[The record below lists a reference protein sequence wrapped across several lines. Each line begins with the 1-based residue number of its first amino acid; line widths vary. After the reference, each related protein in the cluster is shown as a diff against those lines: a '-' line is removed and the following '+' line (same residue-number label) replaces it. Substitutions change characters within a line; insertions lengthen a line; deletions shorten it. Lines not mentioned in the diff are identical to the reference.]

1 MNFGLFFSPVDES
14 IYREIKEY
22 RSFYKNIRV
31 FEEKIPAVDQAEIA
45 IIGVTENRGSA
56 DNAGVELA
64 ANEIRK
70 KLYRLKK
77 GSGPYRIVDLGNLNP
92 GIDLHETHMR
102 LKEVC
107 EHLIENNILPI
118 IIGGSHDID
127 YGQYCSYENMEK
139 LINVLC
145 VDAFIDLDDVDK
157 GSMSQ
162 SHIQKIILH
171 DPNYLFHYCHLAY
184 QSYLTDPVSLEL
196 LSKMYFE
203 AYRIGEIRK
212 SMTDMEPYIR
222 DADMLSFDISAIK
235 SSDAPGNVN
244 AQPFGLTGEEACQVC
259 WYAGLNEKLSS
270 AGFYEYNPL
279 KDDATMKTAAVTAT
293 MVWYFIEGFYNRKD
307 VPDYKSNNYLRY
319 VVSMASDPETIV
331 FYKSKLSEKWWMEIP
346 TRFGD
351 SRFDRN
357 VVIPCSYSDY
367 KEAISGEVPER
378 FIHAQAK
385 YL

>member
-14 IYREIKEY
+14 IFKEIKEY
-22 RSFYKNIRV
+22 RSFYKSIRI
-31 FEEKIPAVDQAEIA
+31 FDEEMPSLDQVEIA
-45 IIGVTENRGSA
+45 LIGITENRGSVNNEGA
-56 DNAGVELA
+56 DLA

-77 GSGPYRIVDLGNLNP
+77 SSGPYRIVDLGNLNP
-92 GIDLHETHMR
+92 GIDLDETYMR

-107 EHLIENNILPI
+107 EYLIGRNILPVI
-118 IIGGSHDID
+118 FGGSHDND
-127 YGQYCSYENMEK
+127 FGQYCAYENMEK

-145 VDAFIDLDDVDK
+145 VDAFIDLDDVEK
-157 GSMSQ
+157 AGPSQ

-203 AYRIGEIRK
+203 AFRIGEIRQ
-212 SMTDMEPYIR
+212 SMADMEPYIR
-222 DADMLSFDISAIK
+222 DADMLSFDISAVK
-235 SSDAPGNVN
+235 SSDAPGNAN

-270 AGFYEYNPL
+270 AGFYEYNPS
-279 KDDATMKTAAVTAT
+279 KDDENKKTAAVTAT
-293 MVWYFIEGFYNRKD
+293 MIWYFIEGFYNRKD
-307 VPDYKSNNYLRY
+307 VPDYKSNHYLRY
-319 VVSMASDPETIV
+319 VVSMDSDPESIV

-346 TRFGD
+346 TQFGD
-351 SRFDRN
+351 SRYDRN

-367 KEAISGEVPER
+367 QEAIKGEVPER
-378 FIHAQAK
+378 FIHGQAK